1 MRSRYT
7 LEDVKGWLLRD
18 GIPAVKL
25 IILAN
30 VLTFFLVLFR
40 VGAVRNYLSFYPPSV
55 LSAPWTVLTY
65 PLLGLGDI
73 ISLLFAGYWLWVAGG
88 ELERAWGTRGFSVFF
103 FLMSAVTAL
112 GFYLGNLITGQPVEL
127 WGLWLPLAGVTIAF
141 AMRNPE
147 ESILF
152 FFVIP
157 LKLKYLAL
165 IDVLL
170 VFAAYG
176 SGNLVMG
183 IFALLGCAFSYL
195 YVKRIREGFRGSA
208 SDRIIYV
215 NPGSRKQST
224 GLMGK
229 YRDSIKAKY
238 DTQPEREA
246 VFGRLVDSGI
256 LELIREGKLEE
267 AEKRILQC
275 I

>member
-1 MRSRYT
+1 MIYSGGADMTSKYT
-7 LEDVKGWLLRD
+7 VEDFKDWLLR
-18 GIPAVKL
+18 GGTPAVKL

-30 VLTFFLVLFR
+30 LVTSFLVIFR
-40 VGAVRNYLSFYPPSV
+40 VDAVANFLSFYPRSFFT
-55 LSAPWTVLTY
+55 LPWTILTY
-65 PLLGLGDI
+65 PLLGTRDL

-176 SGNLVMG
+176 SGSLVMG

-229 YRDSIKAKY
+229 YREYKESKKLKD
-238 DTQPEREA
+238 
-246 VFGRLVDSGI
+246 FLGRSNFPDD
-256 LELIREGKLEE
+256 
-267 AEKRILQC
+267 
-275 I
+275 